1 MSGPLALPQV
11 RCLTISVRTC
21 PPFSIVDPPLPPY
34 SQGNFLR
41 SLPGRSPSAL
51 CRLTALDLASN
62 GLDDLPHGGRRDE
75 GGTREQ

>member
-1 MSGPLALPQV
+1 MA
-11 RCLTISVRTC
+11 ISDFIC
-21 PPFSIVDPPLPPY
+21 PPCPFVDPPLPRS

-62 GLDDLPHGGRRDE
+62 GLDDLPHGGRR
-75 GGTREQ
+75 GGGRVLIG